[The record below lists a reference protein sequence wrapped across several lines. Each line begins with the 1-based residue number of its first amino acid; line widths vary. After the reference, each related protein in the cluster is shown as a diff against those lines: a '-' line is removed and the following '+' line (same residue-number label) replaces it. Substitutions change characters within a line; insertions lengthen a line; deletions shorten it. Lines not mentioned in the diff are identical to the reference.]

1 MNRTRSNRRILL
13 LCTLL
18 VCLVSMLMIRF
29 SAAAEENVIPETR
42 QLPRLVDR
50 ADLLSELE
58 EEELEARLDEISERQ
73 QADVVVVTVNSLDGK
88 SAQDY
93 ADDFYDYNGYGIGT
107 DKSGILLLVS
117 MEARDWH
124 ITTTGFGIRAIT
136 DAGLDY
142 ISDQFLPYLSD
153 GEYLDAFETYANLCD
168 EFLTQA
174 KTGNA
179 YDGDHM
185 PKGAYPWL
193 KNLLIA
199 LGSGVV
205 IALLIVEGMRR
216 SLKSVKM
223 QRSAENYVRAGS
235 IQVTRR
241 QDHFLYT
248 RTSKSAR
255 PKNNSGSSGS
265 STHTSSSG
273 TSHAGGG
280 GKQAEILSDFTD
292 AAAQVRQIR
301 PDLVLLDIILPGAN
315 GQYILRQIREKSDV
329 PVIMLTSKDGEVEEI
344 MSRSSGADD
353 YVTKPYN
360 TTILLLRIETI
371 LRRTEQTGRQSEQR
385 ASSVRGEKAE
395 GEAVQEE
402 LQDEELR
409 LNLLR
414 STVSYHGDEVV
425 LSKNELA
432 ILHCLMSRKGQI
444 VSRDELM
451 DHLWDMSE
459 FVDDNTL
466 TVNINRLRKR
476 LAQIGLENKIETR
489 RGQGYLLL

>member
-168 EFLTQA
+168 EL
-174 KTGNA
+174 
-179 YDGDHM
+179 D
-185 PKGAYPWL
+185 
-193 KNLLIA
+193 
-199 LGSGVV
+199 
-205 IALLIVEGMRR
+205 R
-216 SLKSVKM
+216 KSV
-223 QRSAENYVRAGS
+223 V
-235 IQVTRR
+235 
-241 QDHFLYT
+241 
-248 RTSKSAR
+248 
-255 PKNNSGSSGS
+255 
-265 STHTSSSG
+265 
-273 TSHAGGG
+273 
-280 GKQAEILSDFTD
+280 
-292 AAAQVRQIR
+292 
-301 PDLVLLDIILPGAN
+301 
-315 GQYILRQIREKSDV
+315 
-329 PVIMLTSKDGEVEEI
+329 
-344 MSRSSGADD
+344 
-353 YVTKPYN
+353 
-360 TTILLLRIETI
+360 
-371 LRRTEQTGRQSEQR
+371 
-385 ASSVRGEKAE
+385 
-395 GEAVQEE
+395 
-402 LQDEELR
+402 
-409 LNLLR
+409 
-414 STVSYHGDEVV
+414 
-425 LSKNELA
+425 
-432 ILHCLMSRKGQI
+432 
-444 VSRDELM
+444 
-451 DHLWDMSE
+451 
-459 FVDDNTL
+459 
-466 TVNINRLRKR
+466 
-476 LAQIGLENKIETR
+476 
-489 RGQGYLLL
+489 

>member
-1 MNRTRSNRRILL
+1 
-13 LCTLL
+13 
-18 VCLVSMLMIRF
+18 MLMIRF

-58 EEELEARLDEISERQ
+58 EEELEARLD
-73 QADVVVVTVNSLDGK
+73 
-88 SAQDY
+88 
-93 ADDFYDYNGYGIGT
+93 DYNGYGIGT

-273 TSHAGGG
+273 TSHGGGG
-280 GKQAEILSDFTD
+280 GKF
-292 AAAQVRQIR
+292 
-301 PDLVLLDIILPGAN
+301 
-315 GQYILRQIREKSDV
+315 
-329 PVIMLTSKDGEVEEI
+329 
-344 MSRSSGADD
+344 
-353 YVTKPYN
+353 
-360 TTILLLRIETI
+360 
-371 LRRTEQTGRQSEQR
+371 
-385 ASSVRGEKAE
+385 
-395 GEAVQEE
+395 
-402 LQDEELR
+402 
-409 LNLLR
+409 
-414 STVSYHGDEVV
+414 
-425 LSKNELA
+425 
-432 ILHCLMSRKGQI
+432 
-444 VSRDELM
+444 
-451 DHLWDMSE
+451 
-459 FVDDNTL
+459 
-466 TVNINRLRKR
+466 
-476 LAQIGLENKIETR
+476 
-489 RGQGYLLL
+489 

>member
-153 GEYLDAFETYANLCD
+153 GEYLDAFDTYADLCD
-168 EFLTQA
+168 EFLTHA

-179 YDGDHM
+179 YDGAPM
-185 PKGAYPWL
+185 PTAPYPWL
-193 KNLLIA
+193 KHLLNP
-199 LGSGVV
+199 L
-205 IALLIVEGMRR
+205 GMRR

-235 IQVTRR
+235 MQVTRR

-273 TSHAGGG
+273 TSHGGGG
-280 GKQAEILSDFTD
+280 GKF
-292 AAAQVRQIR
+292 
-301 PDLVLLDIILPGAN
+301 
-315 GQYILRQIREKSDV
+315 
-329 PVIMLTSKDGEVEEI
+329 
-344 MSRSSGADD
+344 
-353 YVTKPYN
+353 
-360 TTILLLRIETI
+360 
-371 LRRTEQTGRQSEQR
+371 
-385 ASSVRGEKAE
+385 
-395 GEAVQEE
+395 
-402 LQDEELR
+402 
-409 LNLLR
+409 
-414 STVSYHGDEVV
+414 
-425 LSKNELA
+425 
-432 ILHCLMSRKGQI
+432 
-444 VSRDELM
+444 
-451 DHLWDMSE
+451 
-459 FVDDNTL
+459 
-466 TVNINRLRKR
+466 
-476 LAQIGLENKIETR
+476 
-489 RGQGYLLL
+489 

>member
-42 QLPRLVDR
+42 QPPRLVDR

-153 GEYLDAFETYANLCD
+153 

-273 TSHAGGG
+273 TSHGGGG
-280 GKQAEILSDFTD
+280 GKF
-292 AAAQVRQIR
+292 
-301 PDLVLLDIILPGAN
+301 
-315 GQYILRQIREKSDV
+315 
-329 PVIMLTSKDGEVEEI
+329 
-344 MSRSSGADD
+344 
-353 YVTKPYN
+353 
-360 TTILLLRIETI
+360 
-371 LRRTEQTGRQSEQR
+371 
-385 ASSVRGEKAE
+385 
-395 GEAVQEE
+395 
-402 LQDEELR
+402 
-409 LNLLR
+409 
-414 STVSYHGDEVV
+414 
-425 LSKNELA
+425 
-432 ILHCLMSRKGQI
+432 
-444 VSRDELM
+444 
-451 DHLWDMSE
+451 
-459 FVDDNTL
+459 
-466 TVNINRLRKR
+466 
-476 LAQIGLENKIETR
+476 
-489 RGQGYLLL
+489 